1 MKKLLSFLLL
11 TVLSAV
17 AYADIQDPPA
27 NDQGP
32 TRKFSR
38 GLANV
43 LFCWTEIPSSI
54 ATINNREGNSAA
66 ASYGIVKGVGRTF
79 FRMNA
84 GIFELAT
91 TPFPTHKASYRPFY
105 RSNIPWIQGGY
116 EEFPPE
122 LGSDTKYRYVRNHV
136 NY

>member
-11 TVLSAV
+11 TALSAV

-43 LFCWTEIPSSI
+43 IYGVTEIPTSI
-54 ATINNREGNSAA
+54 ATINVREGNSTSC
-66 ASYGIVKGVGRTF
+66 SYGVVKGVGRFF
-79 FRMNA
+79 FRIGAGVCEMVTA
-84 GIFELAT
+84 GI
-91 TPFPTHKASYRPFY
+91 PTYKGSYRPFY
-105 RSNIPWIQGGY
+105 QSTIPWIQGGY

-122 LGSDTKYRYVRNHV
+122 LGWDSKYNYNRNH
-136 NY
+136 NSY